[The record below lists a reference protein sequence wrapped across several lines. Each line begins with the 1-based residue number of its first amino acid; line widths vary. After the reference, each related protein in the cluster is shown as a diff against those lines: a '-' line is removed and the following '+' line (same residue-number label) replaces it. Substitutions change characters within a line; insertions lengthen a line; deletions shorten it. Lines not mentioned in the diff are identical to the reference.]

1 MTTRMALGFGMLL
14 ASAGLA
20 QAEVRSVIL
29 PAACVSADGR
39 VLGQVLV
46 NGVRCEAY
54 LATVSQAGRPAPL
67 SNPRVAP
74 FPLAPAPG
82 FEAVWQDGRINP
94 YRGLPPR
101 LLAGS

>member
-1 MTTRMALGFGMLL
+1 MSIRLAVLISLL
-14 ASAGLA
+14 AGMAT
-20 QAEVRSVIL
+20 AEVRSVIL

-39 VLGQVLV
+39 VLGHVVV

-54 LATVSQAGRPAPL
+54 FATVSQAGRPAPL

-74 FPLAPAPG
+74 FPLTLPAG
-82 FEAVWQDGRINP
+82 YESVWQDGRINP

-101 LLAGS
+101 LRAGS